1 MTFVLNVLIS
11 SLTIG
16 LAAWLSRRSAALAG
30 FIIAMPLATML
41 VLPMAHLQHGE
52 LETSLRLARS
62 IFLAIPVLVIPVHMI
77 PVLLI
82 SVHLI
87 PVLMISVLDG
97 VELETATASSRLFN
111 AQGIPNLKP
120 A

>member
-62 IFLAIPVLVIPVHMI
+62 IFLAIPVSLAFFVPF
-77 PVLLI
+77 LL
-82 SVHLI
+82 SQRLGLSFWEAYGCACLLL
-87 PVLMISVLDG
+87 PLGPG
-97 VELETATASSRLFN
+97 VPTL
-111 AQGIPNLKP
+111 P
-120 A
+120 

>member
-62 IFLAIPVLVIPVHMI
+62 IFLAIPVSLAFFVPF
-77 PVLLI
+77 LL
-82 SVHLI
+82 SQ
-87 PVLMISVLDG
+87 
-97 VELETATASSRLFN
+97 RLGLSFWE
-111 AQGIPNLKP
+111 AYGCACLLLPLGYV
-120 A
+120 AHRFVTGAL